1 MYFSNIPNIEY
12 DLKPIQYPFS
22 NSDFIVAKNFFRRY
36 QVNPDVFSYSVFF
49 KKYAVQDG
57 ERLDSIAEKA
67 YSDPFLD
74 WIIVLTNNMI
84 NPLFAL
90 PLSEYDLRK
99 HCEKEYDDPY
109 GTIKHYKTIE
119 VNNNNGFPVLKEGL
133 IVDKYFYDGV
143 FTYYNNGNLEVVSGN
158 SVCTPVTIFEY
169 EQEINE
175 SKREIWLLK
184 PQYLQAFLMD
194 FQKSNLYKECSDYV
208 SRKLKK
214 TGV

>member
-1 MYFSNIPNIEY
+1 MYFSNIPNLEY

-36 QVNPDVFSYSVFF
+36 QVNPDIFSYSVFF
-49 KKYAVQDG
+49 KKYSVQDG

-67 YSDPFLD
+67 YEDPFLD
-74 WIIVLTNNMI
+74 WVIVITNNII

-109 GTIKHYKTIE
+109 ATIKHYKTLDLINSQDYPI
-119 VNNNNGFPVLKEGL
+119 VKGGL
-133 IVDKYFYDGV
+133 IVDESF
-143 FTYYNNGNLEVVSGN
+143 YNNTFVYNDSGNLIYVPGS

-169 EQEINE
+169 EQELNE
-175 SKREIWLLK
+175 KKREIWILK
-184 PQYLQAFLMD
+184 PQYLQGFLLD